1 MSSEGPRGVS
11 PSCLVQLAPSSQVQ
25 TLGPQTSSALRVV
38 ADITNTSRFVPKAP
52 AQVTKPVLCQMPP
65 AKQNTTQGR
74 TLVLTVPR
82 AANPQ
87 SLTVN
92 PRLPQ
97 TTSTNIQIPPGMMLV
112 RSEVGQ
118 LMLVSQQAL
127 LQVQQ
132 GTRSDSGQSPRVLAP
147 QVSTSTAGNTSEK
160 VTVIRMPAPP
170 SLQPPVAQKTAVVKV
185 ISVPPKSATLQS
197 SIHVTSAAGQSGHP
211 RAQSGPPKTQSAA
224 AAAHSGPA
232 GIPATSTG
240 VPSQGFTK
248 VTPTPTFS
256 QETLDS
262 VKKCKNFLVTL
273 MKLASSDSKSA
284 DLAKNVRGLVH
295 KLLEGKLE
303 AEEFTEEL
311 YKELNTTPQPCLV
324 PFLKKSLPAVRIL
337 TADPQSFI
345 QQAATNPTTIKPPSA
360 DAAQTPSTRF
370 QKPTAVNP
378 RPTQSRTFVYKSSP
392 LCSTAKPFVLPTGSQ
407 FTVRPSL
414 THGNLQSTIST
425 FKEGSASYK
434 EDDDINDVA
443 SMAGV
448 NLGEENARILTSV
461 VGQVVQSCQDQP
473 FLNPNAGLSRI
484 LHIGQQQGVN
494 EVNPEVV
501 SLISHATQEFLRG
514 MLEKVT
520 TVALH
525 RKVAMKD
532 DPLHAKVS
540 DVRAQLRFLEE
551 VEALKKRRNDEEE
564 KEMLLRLARSRSN
577 LVDPLQQQQLKQR
590 AKELQQLEQAQL
602 QKREANSTALAAI
615 GPRKKRPLTLTE
627 TNQVSLLTRQSVPR
641 VTRVVLKDLLL
652 CMELDPF
659 LRHSLTL
666 YKAML

>member
-1 MSSEGPRGVS
+1 
-11 PSCLVQLAPSSQVQ
+11 
-25 TLGPQTSSALRVV
+25 
-38 ADITNTSRFVPKAP
+38 
-52 AQVTKPVLCQMPP
+52 MPP
-65 AKQNTTQGR
+65 AKQNTNQGR

-87 SLTVN
+87 SLTVT

-97 TTSTNIQIPPGMMLV
+97 TASTNIQIPPGMMLV

-132 GTRSDSGQSPRVLAP
+132 GARSDSGQSARVLA
-147 QVSTSTAGNTSEK
+147 
-160 VTVIRMPAPP
+160 
-170 SLQPPVAQKTAVVKV
+170 
-185 ISVPPKSATLQS
+185 
-197 SIHVTSAAGQSGHP
+197 
-211 RAQSGPPKTQSAA
+211 
-224 AAAHSGPA
+224 
-232 GIPATSTG
+232 
-240 VPSQGFTK
+240 
-248 VTPTPTFS
+248 S

-262 VKKCKNFLVTL
+262 VMKCKNFLVTL

-284 DLAKNVRGLVH
+284 DLAKNVRELVH
-295 KLLEGKLE
+295 KLLEGKLD

-311 YKELNTTPQPCLV
+311 YKELKTTPQPGLV

-360 DAAQTPSTRF
+360 DAAPTPSTKANWSDSETNTVQNLCL
-370 QKPTAVNP
+370 QKQPTVFYSQAPHAAN
-378 RPTQSRTFVYKSSP
+378 RKSIH
-392 LCSTAKPFVLPTGSQ
+392 
-407 FTVRPSL
+407 R
-414 THGNLQSTIST
+414 
-425 FKEGSASYK
+425 
-434 EDDDINDVA
+434 EDDDINDVT

-448 NLGEENARILTSV
+448 NLGEENARILTSM
-461 VGQVVQSCQDQP
+461 VGQVVRSCQDQP
-473 FLNPNAGLSRI
+473 FLNPNAGLGRI
-484 LHIGQQQGVN
+484 LQIGRQQGVN
-494 EVNPEVV
+494 EVHPEVV
-501 SLISHATQEFLRG
+501 SLVSYASQEFLRG
-514 MLEKVT
+514 LLEKVT
-520 TVALH
+520 TVAQH
-525 RKVAMKD
+525 RKVAIKD

-540 DVRAQLRFLEE
+540 DVRGQLRFLEE

-627 TNQVSLLTRQSVPR
+627 TNQVSLQARQSVPR
-641 VTRVVLKDLLL
+641 VTRVVLRDLLV
-652 CMELDPF
+652 CMEQEPF